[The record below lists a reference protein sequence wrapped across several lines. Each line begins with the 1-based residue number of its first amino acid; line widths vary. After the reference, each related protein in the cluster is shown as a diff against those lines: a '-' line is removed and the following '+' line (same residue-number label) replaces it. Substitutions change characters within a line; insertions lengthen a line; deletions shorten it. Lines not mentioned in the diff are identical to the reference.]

1 MKQTASY
8 YKAFSRII
16 GCCLFFLTA
25 FGARAQT
32 RGTLE
37 IVKDPRIDTLA
48 ARRLEAAK
56 GTTGGST
63 GGGPITTQG
72 YRVQIF
78 NGSSRDDA
86 YAAQNKLQAKYPDL
100 RTYIS
105 YREPEFKVHA
115 GDFRTR
121 MEATKLVQEL
131 KYLFPVMFIIREKIN
146 PPAQ

>member
-8 YKAFSRII
+8 YPALGRLI
-16 GCCLFFLTA
+16 GCCLFFLMATSVH
-25 FGARAQT
+25 AQT

-37 IVKDPRIDTLA
+37 IIKDPRIDTLA

-56 GTTGGST
+56 APGTST
-63 GGGPITTQG
+63 GAGFISAQG

-78 NGSSRDDA
+78 NGANRNDA
-86 YAAQNKLQAKYPDL
+86 YAAQAKLQTKYPDI

-105 YREPEFKVHA
+105 YREPDFKVHA

-121 MEATKLVQEL
+121 MEATKLLQEL
-131 KYLFPVMFIIREKIN
+131 RPLFPVMFIIREKIN
-146 PPAQ
+146 PPTQ

>member
-8 YKAFSRII
+8 YKAFSSII

-25 FGARAQT
+25 FGTHAQT

-48 ARRLEAAK
+48 ARRLDAAK
-56 GTTGGST
+56 GTSSGGTGA
-63 GGGPITTQG
+63 ITTQG

-78 NGSSRDDA
+78 NGSSRDEA
-86 YAAQNKLQAKYPDL
+86 YAAQNKLQTKYPDI
-100 RTYIS
+100 RTYVS
-105 YREPEFKVHA
+105 YREPDFKVHA

-131 KYLFPVMFIIREKIN
+131 KYMFPVMFIIREKIN
-146 PPAQ
+146 PPTQ